1 MEVSTETICRTW
13 LLAAHCSAQQLC
25 SFPAPACSTLRQ
37 CCCCGHLQVEAAA
50 ASLAASSSSDPQQQQ
65 KQQQADAGVQQ
76 ELLDLLAATAC
87 LLPAHALRHASQPE
101 TLLQHLAAA
110 LHTCLQTQAALP
122 QLAALK
128 VLPPP
133 SPLCTQMQQEAE
145 TCSRI

>member
-1 MEVSTETICRTW
+1 M
-13 LLAAHCSAQQLC
+13 
-25 SFPAPACSTLRQ
+25 
-37 CCCCGHLQVEAAA
+37 EAAA
-50 ASLAASSSSDPQQQQ
+50 ASLAASSSSDPQQQQQQQQQ

-87 LLPAHALRHASQPE
+87 LLPAHALRRASQPE

-133 SPLCTQMQQEAE
+133 SVLCTQMQQEAE